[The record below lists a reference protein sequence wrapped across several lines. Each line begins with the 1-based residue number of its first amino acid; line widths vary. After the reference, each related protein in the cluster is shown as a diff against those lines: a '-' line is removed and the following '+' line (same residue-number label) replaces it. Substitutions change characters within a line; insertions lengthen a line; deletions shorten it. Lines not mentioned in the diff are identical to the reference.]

1 MNLDP
6 IKVFIKQRL
15 GLQFAEHS
23 EDSLRRALK
32 TRIARSRATSAAAY
46 LERLRIDEA
55 ELHELTSLLT
65 INETYFYREPQ
76 HLQLL
81 TGVLAPRMLA
91 RQGAAGKMRILSVG
105 CSTGEEPYSIAIA
118 LREQYGQTA
127 ERLFQISAGD
137 VDRQAVEKARAGI
150 YSAYS
155 FRTLPAALARRY
167 FTTID
172 DQYRRIDETIHR
184 QVSFHHVNVLAE
196 AYPEDWF
203 GQDVVFFRNVS
214 IYFDAQTRQAIQRRL
229 LALLKPGGALI
240 VGATETLSHNFGLM
254 ALQEQDGVFFFCN
267 APAGQT
273 DPSPRFE
280 KLNSSPR
287 VAKEKPGGISTMR
300 PAAAWKSPLTPLC
313 PREEP
318 ALQEAGTPINPGLT
332 RQAVEALYQNA
343 LALARE
349 QRFDEAL
356 QRLAPLCVGD
366 APLACCLTLQG
377 HLLLERRDLAGATA
391 AVERALALEAWS
403 VDALILQGRIA
414 RFRGDPENAIRH
426 FRQAVYDSPHCWPAH
441 YHLAELY
448 RDNGQAAL
456 ASREYRIV
464 LRQLEDNGQAVRAAG
479 LLPLAVSIQDLR
491 FLCETQLSRLGQA
504 AG

>member
-6 IKVFIKQRL
+6 IKAFIKQRL

-23 EDSLRRALK
+23 EDSLRRALEK
-32 TRIARSRATSAAAY
+32 RIAGAGVASAAAY
-46 LERLRIDEA
+46 LERLGGDEA

-91 RQGAAGKMRILSVG
+91 CRGAAGKVRILSVG

-155 FRTLPAALARRY
+155 FRTLPAALAQRY
-167 FTTID
+167 FTTMD
-172 DQYRRIDETIHR
+172 YQHRRIDETIRH

-214 IYFDAQTRQAIQRRL
+214 IYFDAPTRQAIQRRL
-229 LALLKPGGALI
+229 QTLLNPGGTLI
-240 VGATETLSHNFGLM
+240 VGATETLSHDFGLM
-254 ALQEQDGVFFFCN
+254 TLQEQGGVFFFSN
-267 APAGQT
+267 SPVGQA

-280 KLNSSPR
+280 KINPSSL
-287 VAKEKPGGISTMR
+287 VAKEKSGGISTMR
-300 PAAAWKSPLTPLC
+300 PVAAWKSPLTPLC
-313 PREEP
+313 RKEEP
-318 ALQEAGTPINPGLT
+318 ALQETGTPIIPGLT
-332 RQAVEALYQNA
+332 RQAVEAHYQDA

-349 QRFDEAL
+349 HRFDEAL
-356 QRLAPLCVGD
+356 QRLAPLCADD

-377 HLLLERRDLAGATA
+377 HLLLERRDVAGATM
-391 AVERALALEAWS
+391 AVERALALDAWS

-414 RFRGDPENAIRH
+414 RFRGDLESAIRY

-441 YHLAELY
+441 YQLAELY
-448 RDNGQAAL
+448 RNSGKVAL

-464 LRQLEDNGQAVRAAG
+464 LRQLEDNAQAVRTAG

-491 FLCETQLSRLGQA
+491 FLCETQLSRLGQTA
-504 AG
+504 D